1 MIIKRTL
8 VFEKWFLKQKNNIK
22 EIIVICLNRVVLGN
36 MSGCKSLGGGLHEIK
51 INYQKGYRIY
61 FTNINGE
68 MIILLCAGDKS
79 SQTEDIIKAK
89 VLKENL

>member
-8 VFEKWFLKQKNNIK
+8 VFEKWFSKQKNDIK
-22 EIIVICLNRVVLGN
+22 EIIVIYLNRIVLGN
-36 MSGCKSLGGGLHEIK
+36 MSNCKSLGGGLHELK
-51 INYQKGYRIY
+51 VYYGKGIRVY

-68 MIILLCAGDKS
+68 IIILLCAGDKS
-79 SQTEDIIKAK
+79 SQAEDIIKAK